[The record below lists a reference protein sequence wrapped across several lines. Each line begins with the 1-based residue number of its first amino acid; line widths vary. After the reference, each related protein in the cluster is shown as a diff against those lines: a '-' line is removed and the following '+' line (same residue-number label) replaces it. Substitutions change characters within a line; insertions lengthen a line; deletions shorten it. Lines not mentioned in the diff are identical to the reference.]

1 VTGVW
6 LGNDDSSPTK
16 KASGSN
22 LPVDVWN
29 RFMRAAHENMQ
40 PVELPGLD
48 QRYRDQPMLP
58 PAEVQNNR
66 PQDERQADRGFDG
79 WFLDRLFGIRRN

>member
-1 VTGVW
+1 
-6 LGNDDSSPTK
+6 
-16 KASGSN
+16 
-22 LPVDVWN
+22 
-29 RFMRAAHENMQ
+29 MQ